1 MSVCLAVIDN
11 DPLSLAALTSVL
23 RQGLPG
29 IQIVWTA
36 SSARQAL
43 ELLGYDAGS
52 VSVGPIPNGSA
63 SSQSS
68 SGGKRSSS
76 TVGVDRPQIL
86 LTDMSM
92 PDMDGITLTRRIR
105 SRDGRLTILAMT
117 SFPLDE
123 YAEDVAQAG
132 AQGIVPKGR
141 PGEILAAIRALS
153 HRPTL
158 GIMRIGGD
166 NGSSDVRDDRAAV
179 HRAGDDGPSDGR
191 DDEHA
196 DPRLGSGL
204 PDLVEFLS
212 PSAAF
217 EREASRRPSG
227 IERFTPTERRIA
239 QMCADGAT
247 TQEIAD
253 QLGVSAGTV
262 TTHIQRMCAKTGA
275 RNRVRLVTI
284 WLEQSRPRR

>member
-1 MSVCLAVIDN
+1 MSVRLAVIDN

-52 VSVGPIPNGSA
+52 VAVGPIPNGSA
-63 SSQSS
+63 SFRSS
-68 SGGKRSSS
+68 SGGKRPSS
-76 TVGVDRPQIL
+76 TVGVERPEIL

-92 PDMDGITLTRRIR
+92 PDMDGIALTRRIR
-105 SRDGRLTILAMT
+105 EHDGRIRILAMT

-141 PGEILAAIRALS
+141 PGEILAAIRTLA
-153 HRPTL
+153 HKPTL
-158 GIMRIGGD
+158 GTVRIGGHD
-166 NGSSDVRDDRAAV
+166 GSSDVRDDKAAV
-179 HRAGDDGPSDGR
+179 HRVGDDGLSDTR
-191 DDEHA
+191 DDEHTGY
-196 DPRLGSGL
+196 RLGSVL

-212 PSAAF
+212 PAAAY

-247 TQEIAD
+247 TQEIAGTLD
-253 QLGVSAGTV
+253 VSAGTV